1 VSPILTVARREILQ
15 AARQKSLLVST
26 AFTIAVL
33 AAVTLLPDA
42 LGLGGPSERDVV
54 AAGPAA
60 RALAEQARAAQAPFD
75 VELRVRGVAT
85 DAQARALVSD
95 GEADVAVLAGGRRVL
110 VAEGDADRAVAA
122 IEEAA
127 RRRQAVTALERADV
141 SRDVIGQALDPP
153 GVPVERTTSGG
164 GEGIAFLALLV
175 LYGQLLG
182 YGFVVAS
189 GIVEEKSSRVVELLL
204 SVLSP
209 RELLAGKVLGI
220 GVVGLVQLLV
230 IAAAGLAI
238 GVAAG
243 ALDLDGEALGALVV
257 VLAWFLL
264 GYGLFSA
271 AFAVAGALVPR
282 QEDLQTVTT
291 PLTAMLVA
299 VFILSFPA
307 LEDPGGGLARTL
319 SLLPFSAPMV
329 MPVRLIVGEVPAWEV
344 LVAIAATLAAT
355 GLLVVLAGR
364 VYRAAAL
371 ETRAAIGLRAAL
383 RRS

>member
-1 VSPILTVARREILQ
+1 MSPILTVARREILQ

-110 VAEGDADRAVAA
+110 VAEGADRAVAV

-141 SRDVIGQALDPP
+141 SRDVIGQVLDPP